1 MIHSST
7 TKNSTQSP
15 IPGSR
20 DTRAFDTLALRA
32 LLDKMSDAWE
42 RGDGDAFLSVFS
54 DDADYV
60 VFDGTHLHGKDDIAA
75 AHAPLW
81 NNVLKGSRLI
91 STGVTIRFLTPDIAL
106 LHSRGGVQK
115 WYQRKPSK
123 RALSMQTMVAMRR
136 DGNWELTAFQNTRY
150 QPFVKS
156 LLGKILLRIAN
167 KPQLDP
173 TAN

>member
-1 MIHSST
+1 M
-7 TKNSTQSP
+7 
-15 IPGSR
+15 
-20 DTRAFDTLALRA
+20 
-32 LLDKMSDAWE
+32 LDKMSDAWE
-42 RGDGDAFLSVFS
+42 RGDGADFVSMFS

-60 VFDGTHLHGKDDIAA
+60 VFDGTHLHGKQDIAA

-91 STGVTIRFLTPDIAL
+91 IMGVSIRFLTPDIAL
-106 LHSRGGVQK
+106 LHSRGAVQK

-123 RALSMQTMVAMRR
+123 RAMSVQTMVAVRR
-136 DGNWELTAFQNTRY
+136 NGTWQLTAFQNTRY

-156 LLGKILLRIAN
+156 LLGKVLLRIAS